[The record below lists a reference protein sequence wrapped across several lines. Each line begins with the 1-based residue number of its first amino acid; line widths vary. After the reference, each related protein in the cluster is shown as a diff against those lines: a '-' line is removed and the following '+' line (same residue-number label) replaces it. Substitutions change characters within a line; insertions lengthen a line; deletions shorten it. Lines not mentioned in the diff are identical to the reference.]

1 MNIRVLVY
9 NTENEDIL
17 TGIKIRP
24 IDAEVL
30 EKLPGFV
37 IYYAKKGDSLWQI
50 GKKYYVS
57 VQRIKEM
64 NNLTKDEI
72 KAGDKLLIVK

>member
-30 EKLPGFV
+30 EKLPGFA